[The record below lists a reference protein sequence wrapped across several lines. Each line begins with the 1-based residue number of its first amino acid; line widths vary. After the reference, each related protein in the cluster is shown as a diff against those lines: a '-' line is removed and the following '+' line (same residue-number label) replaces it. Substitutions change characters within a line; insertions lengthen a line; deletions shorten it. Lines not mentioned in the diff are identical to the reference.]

1 MRHHLKWLANK
12 VITILSSM
20 SVNIYF
26 IEGLD
31 LKVFHMNCS
40 ISIIMNCSISII
52 KNRKKFL
59 CLDNSDSLQY
69 CSLRYGPKTSTACAI
84 LQRTLTS
91 CLERSLKSFQL

>member
-40 ISIIMNCSISII
+40 ISII

-59 CLDNSDSLQY
+59 CLDNSDSLHY
-69 CSLRYGPKTSTACAI
+69 CSLRYGPKTSTARAI

>member
-31 LKVFHMNCS
+31 LKVFH
-40 ISIIMNCSISII
+40 MNCSISII

>member
-40 ISIIMNCSISII
+40 ISII
-52 KNRKKFL
+52 KNRKKILVFRQFRFSAVL
-59 CLDNSDSLQY
+59 LTEIWAQDQY
-69 CSLRYGPKTSTACAI
+69 CMCNTAEDPH
-84 LQRTLTS
+84 LVFRT
-91 CLERSLKSFQL
+91 